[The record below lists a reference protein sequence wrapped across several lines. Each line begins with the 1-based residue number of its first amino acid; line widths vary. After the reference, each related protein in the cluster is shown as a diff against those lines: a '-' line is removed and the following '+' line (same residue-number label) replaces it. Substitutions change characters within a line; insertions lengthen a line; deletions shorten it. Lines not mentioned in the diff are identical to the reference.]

1 LESTNSKL
9 ENVLVQAQKDHEQL
23 LDELKGRE
31 QIVSS
36 TNKKIEQLSEEEC
49 ELKEKI
55 QKLERDCDK
64 SKSEYQELC
73 QALDTTSSKNKDL
86 ASKLKS
92 LDNSVRTSE
101 SELDQSTLKRENLR
115 KEHLELANEN
125 KLLNS

>member
-64 SKSEYQELC
+64 SKSEYQ
-73 QALDTTSSKNKDL
+73 
-86 ASKLKS
+86 
-92 LDNSVRTSE
+92 
-101 SELDQSTLKRENLR
+101 
-115 KEHLELANEN
+115 
-125 KLLNS
+125 

>member
-1 LESTNSKL
+1 MESTNSKL

>member
-1 LESTNSKL
+1 MESTNSKL

-31 QIVSS
+31 QIISS

>member
-1 LESTNSKL
+1 
-9 ENVLVQAQKDHEQL
+9 LVQAQKDHEQL

-64 SKSEYQELC
+64 SKSEYQ
-73 QALDTTSSKNKDL
+73 
-86 ASKLKS
+86 
-92 LDNSVRTSE
+92 
-101 SELDQSTLKRENLR
+101 
-115 KEHLELANEN
+115 
-125 KLLNS
+125 

>member
-1 LESTNSKL
+1 MESTNSKL

-55 QKLERDCDK
+55 QKL
-64 SKSEYQELC
+64 
-73 QALDTTSSKNKDL
+73 
-86 ASKLKS
+86 
-92 LDNSVRTSE
+92 
-101 SELDQSTLKRENLR
+101 
-115 KEHLELANEN
+115 
-125 KLLNS
+125 